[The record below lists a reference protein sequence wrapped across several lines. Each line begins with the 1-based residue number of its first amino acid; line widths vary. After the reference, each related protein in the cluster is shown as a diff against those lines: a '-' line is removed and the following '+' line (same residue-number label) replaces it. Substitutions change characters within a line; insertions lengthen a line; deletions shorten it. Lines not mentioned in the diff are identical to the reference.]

1 MVENKK
7 QSENCLNKDNQN
19 NVCENCDLKTGN
31 LECDCK
37 KADKWNY
44 KPMSTKQIRKVR
56 VILFIVL
63 MAVAVILLY
72 AKR

>member
-7 QSENCLNKDNQN
+7 QDESYSADNQN
-19 NVCENCDLKTGN
+19 NACVNCDSKTDN

-37 KADKWNY
+37 KAEKSNY
-44 KPMSTKQIRKVR
+44 KPMSAKQIMKIRT
-56 VILFIVL
+56 ILFIVL
-63 MAVAVILLY
+63 MAVAIILLY